1 MSTSVFFNEKNT
13 EKTLIESILS
23 SFYIIDYGYIKTV
36 NADETIDVVH
46 AKKLKLI
53 NGKELN
59 QTITKS
65 IEVLTLCGSGFS
77 FKFDYKKGDKVL
89 LLGLKNYIKNVK
101 DVTQATETT
110 SYQHYTRETLKAI
123 PLCVFN
129 GDAKV
134 TMEIKDGNIITNAK
148 GKVSIASDQNTEL
161 NAKGKIT
168 ANGTTIELNGN
179 TKKFV
184 TWAEL
189 NTALSTYVTNLNAA
203 LAAASVKIEAL
214 GVIVPVTMTTPPPP
228 AAIDISAAMT
238 TTVATG
244 G

>member
-1 MSTSVFFNEKNT
+1 MSNSVFLNEKNT
-13 EKTLIESILS
+13 ERTLIESILS
-23 SFYIIDYGYIKTV
+23 SFFILDYGYIKTV

-59 QTITKS
+59 QTVTKS
-65 IEVLTLCGSGFS
+65 IEVLTLAGSGFS

-123 PLCVFN
+123 PMCVFN

-134 TMEIKDGNIITNAK
+134 TMKIKDGNVTVDAK
-148 GKVSIASDQNTEL
+148 GKTEVSAQ
-161 NAKGKIT
+161 
-168 ANGTTIELNGN
+168 TIELNGN
-179 TKKFV
+179 TKQFV

-189 NTALSTYVTNLNAA
+189 NTALSGFVTQLSAALLGATYVNTA
-203 LAAASVKIEAL
+203 
-214 GVIVPVTMTTPPPP
+214 GVSTPLSWTGGTPP
-228 AAIDISAAMT
+228 ATLDISASKT
-238 TTVATG
+238 TTVVTG

>member
-1 MSTSVFFNEKNT
+1 MSNSVFFNEKNT
-13 EKTLIESILS
+13 ERTLIESILS
-23 SFYIIDYGYIKTV
+23 SFFILDYGYIKTV
-36 NADETIDVVH
+36 NADDTIDVVH

-59 QTITKS
+59 QTVTKS
-65 IEVLTLCGSGFS
+65 IEVLTLAGSGFS

-123 PLCVFN
+123 PMCVFN

-134 TMEIKDGNIITNAK
+134 TMQIKDGNVTLDAK
-148 GKVSIASDQNTEL
+148 GKTEVSAQ
-161 NAKGKIT
+161 
-168 ANGTTIELNGN
+168 TIELNGN
-179 TKKFV
+179 SKQFV

-189 NTALSTYVTNLNAA
+189 NTALSGFVTQLSVALLGATYVNAA
-203 LAAASVKIEAL
+203 
-214 GVIVPVTMTTPPPP
+214 GVSTPLTWTGGNPP
-228 AAIDISAAMT
+228 AALDISASKT
-238 TTVATG
+238 TTVVTG

>member
-1 MSTSVFFNEKNT
+1 MSNSVFFNEKNT
-13 EKTLIESILS
+13 ERTLIESILS
-23 SFYIIDYGYIKTV
+23 SFFILDYGYIKTV

-59 QTITKS
+59 QTVTKR
-65 IEVLTLCGSGFS
+65 IEVLTLAGSGFS

-129 GDAKV
+129 GEAKV
-134 TMEIKDGNIITNAK
+134 TMQIKDGNVTVDAK
-148 GKVSIASDQNTEL
+148 GKTEVSAQ
-161 NAKGKIT
+161 
-168 ANGTTIELNGN
+168 TIELNGN
-179 TKKFV
+179 TKQFV

-189 NTALSTYVTNLNAA
+189 NTALSGFVTQLSAALLGATYVNTA
-203 LAAASVKIEAL
+203 
-214 GVIVPVTMTTPPPP
+214 GVSTPLTWSGGTPP
-228 AAIDISAAMT
+228 ATLDISASKT
-238 TTVATG
+238 TTVVTG

>member
-1 MSTSVFFNEKNT
+1 MSNSVFYNEKNT
-13 EKTLIESILS
+13 ERTLIESILS
-23 SFYIIDYGYIKTV
+23 SFFILDYGYIKTV

-59 QTITKS
+59 QTVTKS
-65 IEVLTLCGSGFS
+65 IEVLTLAGSGFS

-123 PLCVFN
+123 PMCVFN

-134 TMEIKDGNIITNAK
+134 TMEIKDGNVTTKAK
-148 GKVSIASDQNTEL
+148 GNITVEAQ
-161 NAKGKIT
+161 AKNEIKG
-168 ANGTTIELNGN
+168 GTIELNGN
-179 TKKFV
+179 SKKFV

-228 AAIDISAAMT
+228 SAIDISSAMT
-238 TTVATG
+238 TTVSTG

>member
-1 MSTSVFFNEKNT
+1 MSNSVFFNEKNT
-13 EKTLIESILS
+13 ERTLIESILS
-23 SFYIIDYGYIKTV
+23 SFFILDYGYIKTV

-59 QTITKS
+59 QTVTKS
-65 IEVLTLCGSGFS
+65 IEVLTLAGSGFS

-123 PLCVFN
+123 PMCVFN

-134 TMEIKDGNIITNAK
+134 TMQIKDGDMEVKTA
-148 GKVSIASDQNTEL
+148 GKLTAESTKDTEIKADTL
-161 NAKGKIT
+161 KV
-168 ANGTTIELNGN
+168 TTKKKVELNGN
-179 TKKFV
+179 TKQFV

-189 NTALSTYVTNLNAA
+189 NTALTGFVTQLSAALLGATYVNAA
-203 LAAASVKIEAL
+203 
-214 GVIVPVTMTTPPPP
+214 GVSTVLSWTGGTPP
-228 AAIDISAAMT
+228 ATLDISASKT
-238 TTVATG
+238 TTVVTG

>member
-1 MSTSVFFNEKNT
+1 MSNSVFFNEKNT
-13 EKTLIESILS
+13 ERTLIESILS
-23 SFYIIDYGYIKTV
+23 SFFILDYGYIKTV

-59 QTITKS
+59 QTVTKS
-65 IEVLTLCGSGFS
+65 IEVLTLAGSGFS

-129 GDAKV
+129 GEAKV
-134 TMEIKDGNIITNAK
+134 TMQIKDGNVTTKAK
-148 GKVSIASDQNTEL
+148 GNITVEAQ
-161 NAKGKIT
+161 AKNEIKG
-168 ANGTTIELNGN
+168 GTIELNGN
-179 TKKFV
+179 SKKFV

-228 AAIDISAAMT
+228 SAIDISAAMT
-238 TTVATG
+238 TTVSTG